1 MLQDTSEYTEGL
13 IRPILAN
20 FNHSDLRVRYYACE
34 SLYNVVK
41 VARGAVLPHFVEI
54 FNALSNLS
62 ADPDQSVKN
71 GSELLD
77 RLMKV
82 GLSHNTH

>member
-1 MLQDTSEYTEGL
+1 
-13 IRPILAN
+13 
-20 FNHSDLRVRYYACE
+20 VRYYACE

-54 FNALSNLS
+54 FNALANLA
-62 ADPDQSVKN
+62 ADPDQNVKN

-82 GLSHNTH
+82 GIREF

>member
-1 MLQDTSEYTEGL
+1 M
-13 IRPILAN
+13 
-20 FNHSDLRVRYYACE
+20 
-34 SLYNVVK
+34 VK

-82 GLSHNTH
+82 GLSHNTHM